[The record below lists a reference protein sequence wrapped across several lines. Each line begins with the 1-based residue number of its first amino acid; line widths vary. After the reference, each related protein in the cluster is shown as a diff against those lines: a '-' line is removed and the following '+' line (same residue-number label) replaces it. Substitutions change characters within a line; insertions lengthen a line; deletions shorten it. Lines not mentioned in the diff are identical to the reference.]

1 MIFLTISQH
10 YVFFTEELGKVC
22 VAKETYCRSDLYEEK
37 IFYYYFSRKNVKSQC
52 YAHELNSITISACL
66 TKCKNACLTEVEEI
80 HSAEM
85 F

>member
-1 MIFLTISQH
+1 MIFLTISQQKKH
-10 YVFFTEELGKVC
+10 TVDYLKINLFMSKIHSTVIFLGKMQKV
-22 VAKETYCRSDLYEEK
+22 
-37 IFYYYFSRKNVKSQC
+37 NVMHTNYS
-52 YAHELNSITISACL
+52 SITISACL